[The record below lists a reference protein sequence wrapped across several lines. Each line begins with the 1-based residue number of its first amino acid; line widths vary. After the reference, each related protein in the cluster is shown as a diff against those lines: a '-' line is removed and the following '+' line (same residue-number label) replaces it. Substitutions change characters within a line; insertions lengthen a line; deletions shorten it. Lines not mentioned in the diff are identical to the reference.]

1 MSIFQTCPTF
11 FTETKENQLWVFKF
25 NMLEESSEY
34 STSKVG
40 VFKIIKIIN
49 VKLTL
54 PKIKIWGY
62 QMVDKR

>member
-40 VFKIIKIIN
+40 VFKIIKITRHS
-49 VKLTL
+49 KLCETQ
-54 PKIKIWGY
+54 KAT
-62 QMVDKR
+62 